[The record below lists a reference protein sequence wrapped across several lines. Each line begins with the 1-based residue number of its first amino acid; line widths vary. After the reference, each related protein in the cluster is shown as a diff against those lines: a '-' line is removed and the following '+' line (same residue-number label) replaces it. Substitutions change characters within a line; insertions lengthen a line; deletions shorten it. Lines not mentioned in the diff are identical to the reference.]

1 MVDALR
7 EEEFY
12 TYEDILKMDEHTR
25 AEIIDGELYMM
36 APPTPQHQ
44 GISGELFGQLWQF
57 LKGKPCKVYAAP
69 LGVRLFPQDDF
80 RDDTYLEPD
89 LVIICDSSKIK
100 KNGCEG
106 APDMVIEILS
116 PSSRRREKLLKFR
129 KYLAAG
135 VREYWVVD
143 GEDETVDVHILDQDR
158 YITSVAGGDD
168 EIPVTV
174 LPGCTIKLRDVWPES

>member
-1 MVDALR
+1 MADALK

-12 TYEDILKMDEHTR
+12 TYADILDMDEHIR

-36 APPTPQHQ
+36 APPATSHQ
-44 GISGELFGQLWQF
+44 DISGELFGQLWQF
-57 LKGKPCKVYAAP
+57 LKGKSCKVYAAP
-69 LGVRLFPQDDF
+69 LGVRLFPREDL

-89 LVIICDSSKIK
+89 IVVICDSSKIK
-100 KNGCEG
+100 KEGCEG

-116 PSSRRREKLLKFR
+116 PSNRRREKLLKFR

-143 GEDETVDVHILDQDR
+143 GEDKTVDIHILDQGR
-158 YITSVAGGDD
+158 YVTSLAGGDE

-174 LPGCTIKLRDVWPES
+174 LPGCRIKLQDVWPE